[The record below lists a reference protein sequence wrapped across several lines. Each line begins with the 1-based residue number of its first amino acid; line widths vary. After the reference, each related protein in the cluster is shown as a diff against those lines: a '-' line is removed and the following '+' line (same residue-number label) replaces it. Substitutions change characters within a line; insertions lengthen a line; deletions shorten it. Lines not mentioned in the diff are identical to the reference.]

1 MLIISY
7 LCAVLMNAAMMK
19 GKSICKVLK
28 TIRKQVAD
36 ANDIKYEPRECH
48 HQGDCRG
55 TCPAC
60 EAEVK
65 YIEQQLDL
73 RKQLGKAVA
82 VVGISAGLAAL
93 TGCKNKNAAIINE
106 EDSSLTVGKA
116 TIVPSEHIDGDVEY
130 QSPVDTA
137 IIEKDSSKIKKRTAE
152 FAVPE
157 KEDSYVETLGEVCV
171 IEEPGPVITDPVI
184 ADAPMAKIGETVDQ
198 MPSFPGGENKML
210 EYLESNLRYPVLA
223 EENGI
228 QGRVVVSFIIEK
240 DGSINDVKVEKHI
253 EKVFDK
259 ESVRLVKNMPK
270 WNPGKKDG
278 EPVRVRHSIPIMFR
292 LK

>member
-1 MLIISY
+1 M
-7 LCAVLMNAAMMK
+7 VK

-73 RKQLGKAVA
+73 RRQLGKAVA

-93 TGCKNKNAAIINE
+93 TSCKSKNAAIIN

-130 QSPVDTA
+130 QSPVDTV
-137 IIEKDSSKIKKRTAE
+137 IIEKDPSTIKKRTAE
-152 FAVPE
+152 FVAQEIGDTINEPSPSKV
-157 KEDSYVETLGEVCV
+157 GE
-171 IEEPGPVITDPVI
+171 ITCTM
-184 ADAPMAKIGETVDQ
+184 ADLYH
-198 MPSFPGGENKML
+198 MPSFPGGPTKLMEFIKN
-210 EYLESNLRYPVLA
+210 NLHYPNEDICA
-223 EENGI
+223 H
-228 QGRVVVSFIIEK
+228 GRVVVTFYVET
-240 DGSINDVKVEKHI
+240 DGSITDVEVIRGVDPLLDNEA
-253 EKVFDK
+253 
-259 ESVRLVKNMPK
+259 VRVVKSMPK
-270 WNPGKKDG
+270 WIPGTQDG
-278 EPVRVRHSIPIMFR
+278 KPVRVKYTIPFTFR
-292 LK
+292 PNENAIDRNMPTSAGN

>member
-1 MLIISY
+1 
-7 LCAVLMNAAMMK
+7 MMR

-73 RKQLGKAVA
+73 RRQLGKAVA

-93 TGCKNKNAAIINE
+93 TSCKGKNAAVVNE

-116 TIVPSEHIDGDVEY
+116 TIVPSEHLMNP
-130 QSPVDTA
+130 QFPPWRSLFPSRASTT
-137 IIEKDSSKIKKRTAE
+137 KMSQNLSL
-152 FAVPE
+152 VP
-157 KEDSYVETLGEVCV
+157 ST
-171 IEEPGPVITDPVI
+171 
-184 ADAPMAKIGETVDQ
+184 
-198 MPSFPGGENKML
+198 S
-210 EYLESNLRYPVLA
+210 
-223 EENGI
+223 
-228 QGRVVVSFIIEK
+228 VSFLLI
-240 DGSINDVKVEKHI
+240 SI
-253 EKVFDK
+253 
-259 ESVRLVKNMPK
+259 R
-270 WNPGKKDG
+270 
-278 EPVRVRHSIPIMFR
+278 
-292 LK
+292 

>member
-1 MLIISY
+1 M
-7 LCAVLMNAAMMK
+7 
-19 GKSICKVLK
+19 
-28 TIRKQVAD
+28 
-36 ANDIKYEPRECH
+36 
-48 HQGDCRG
+48 
-55 TCPAC
+55 
-60 EAEVK
+60 
-65 YIEQQLDL
+65 
-73 RKQLGKAVA
+73 
-82 VVGISAGLAAL
+82 
-93 TGCKNKNAAIINE
+93 
-106 EDSSLTVGKA
+106 
-116 TIVPSEHIDGDVEY
+116 
-130 QSPVDTA
+130 
-137 IIEKDSSKIKKRTAE
+137 
-152 FAVPE
+152 
-157 KEDSYVETLGEVCV
+157 ETLGEVCV

-278 EPVRVRHSIPIMFR
+278 KPVRVRHSIPIMFR

>member
-73 RKQLGKAVA
+73 RRQLGKAVA

-93 TGCKNKNAAIINE
+93 TGCKNKNAAIIN

-137 IIEKDSSKIKKRTAE
+137 IIEKDPSKIKKRTAE
-152 FAVPE
+152 FAAQE
-157 KEDSYVETLGEVCV
+157 IEDTINVTY
-171 IEEPGPVITDPVI
+171 PPVVGDATPTIMGDVVDP
-184 ADAPMAKIGETVDQ
+184 
-198 MPSFPGGENKML
+198 MPSFPGGPTKLIEFIKN
-210 EYLESNLRYPVLA
+210 NLHYPNEDICA
-223 EENGI
+223 H
-228 QGRVVVSFIIEK
+228 GRVVVTFYVET
-240 DGSINDVKVEKHI
+240 DGSITDVEVIRSIDPLLDNEA
-253 EKVFDK
+253 
-259 ESVRLVKNMPK
+259 VRVVKSMPK
-270 WNPGKKDG
+270 WIPGTQDG
-278 EPVRVRHSIPIMFR
+278 KPVRVKYTIPFTFR
-292 LK
+292 PNENAIDRNMSTSAGN